1 MQDPGGVIRVT
12 HVRKERRV
20 GAYRAA
26 VITILDSRLWRERGR
41 VEVKHTEDREHSE
54 LAGDL
59 EISFH
64 CALFHCTMLFRVIP
78 YNTIQY
84 QAVPCNKIAYH
95 KHHK

>member
-1 MQDPGGVIRVT
+1 VQDPGGVIRVT

-54 LAGDL
+54 LADIPQTTVMIPRMASGFWL
-59 EISFH
+59 LLFFVIFLASIS
-64 CALFHCTMLFRVIP
+64 I
-78 YNTIQY
+78 
-84 QAVPCNKIAYH
+84 
-95 KHHK
+95 